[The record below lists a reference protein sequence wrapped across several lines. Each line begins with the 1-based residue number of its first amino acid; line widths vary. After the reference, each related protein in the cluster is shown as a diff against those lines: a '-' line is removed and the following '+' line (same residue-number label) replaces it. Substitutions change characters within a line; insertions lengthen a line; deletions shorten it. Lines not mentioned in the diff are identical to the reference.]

1 MFFSLSSDG
10 ANPRRMDPTTH
21 AAPGRRAR
29 ASLPAGG
36 APRDDA
42 RTGMVRASCHA
53 NPTFALCRRDRRHCR
68 RSTLLVRIVPNRKQK
83 SD

>member
-53 NPTFALCRRDRRHCR
+53 NPTFALCRRDRCHCR
-68 RSTLLVRIVPNRKQK
+68 RGTLLVRVAQNRKKK

>member
-1 MFFSLSSDG
+1 
-10 ANPRRMDPTTH
+10 MDPTTH

-36 APRDDA
+36 APRNDA

-53 NPTFALCRRDRRHCR
+53 NPTFALCRPCR
-68 RSTLLVRIVPNRKQK
+68 
-83 SD
+83 